1 MKALPILLTA
11 LTAAVVLIPGPRAA
25 AAAGITTETTRR
37 PNILL
42 IVADDLGFSDPGCY
56 GGGIDTPNLDRLAA
70 GGLRFSQF
78 HNTARCWP
86 TRASVLTGYYAQ
98 QVRRDKVPDLPSGG
112 AGTRPEWAPLL
123 SEVFRKH
130 GYRTY
135 HSGKWHLDGM
145 PLQSGFD
152 RSYHLR
158 DQGRFFSP
166 KTHWEDDRR
175 LPEVDPADGYYATTA
190 IADHALACLREHGEH
205 YDQRPFFHYL
215 AFTAPHFPLHAMPQ
229 DIAVYKGRYDAGW
242 DQLRQ
247 RRWQRI
253 QDMNI
258 PGLWKLSP
266 PEREIGPPYHFP
278 EALSILGE
286 GEVNRPWP
294 WDSLSAI
301 QKSFQAAKMEIHAAM
316 VHRMDIET
324 GRILDQLESSGMLDN
339 TLILFLSDNGASAE
353 IMVRADG
360 HDPDA
365 PPGSGPSYLCLGPGW
380 STVCN
385 TPFRMHKTW
394 VHAGG
399 CATPLILSW
408 YAGIAPDRRG
418 QWVTQPG
425 HVIDLVPT
433 LAALAGVELPESPV
447 PRPGINLS
455 PWITGE
461 TGHENI
467 ARQLWWLH
475 EGNRALVDGDWK
487 IVARAGHEWELF
499 NLRNDRTETMDLAD
513 AFPGKVSSLGQRW
526 EGMWEQ
532 IKADARAMK

>member
-1 MKALPILLTA
+1 MKALPILLTS

-56 GGGIDTPNLDRLAA
+56 GGEIDTPNLDRLAA
-70 GGLRFSQF
+70 RGLRFSQF
-78 HNTARCWP
+78 YNTARCWP

-98 QVRRDKVPDLPSGG
+98 QVRRDTVPDLPSGG
-112 AGTRPEWAPLL
+112 AGMRPEWAPLL
-123 SEVFRKH
+123 SEVFKKH

-190 IADHALACLREHGEH
+190 IADHALACLREHGEY

-215 AFTAPHFPLHAMPQ
+215 AFTAPHFPLHAMQQ

-242 DQLRQ
+242 DQLRL

-258 PGLWKLSP
+258 PGLWKLSQ

-286 GEVNRPWP
+286 GEVNRPWQ

-316 VHRMDIET
+316 VHRMDVET
-324 GRILDQLESSGMLDN
+324 GRIMDQLESSGMLDN

-365 PPGSGPSYLCLGPGW
+365 PPGSRPSYLCLGPGW
-380 STVCN
+380 STVSN

-399 CATPLILSW
+399 CATPLIVSW
-408 YAGIAPDRRG
+408 HAGIAPARRG

-447 PRPGINLS
+447 PRPGINLG

-461 TGHENI
+461 PGHENI

-513 AFPGKVSSLGQRW
+513 TFPGKVSFLGQRW

-532 IKADARAMK
+532 IEADAGVGK